1 VVRDVCPLPILY
13 PAAVFSSLEKK
24 IIQVGNCAF
33 PAWKKIYSSWKTVFF
48 NLENAT
54 LDIARIFLQ

>member
-1 VVRDVCPLPILY
+1 MPL
-13 PAAVFSSLEKK
+13 AHSVSSRSIFQLGKK